1 MSTVDA
7 LTRAHAF
14 TVDVEDYHNVV
25 ARDWLLREGPPTA
38 AVVDNTRRILRLLA
52 DAGVHG
58 TFFTLG
64 EVAEYYPGLIREIAE
79 AGHELGVHGYYHR
92 QLFKLTREGFR
103 SEIVDARKRIEDL
116 SGRRIRGH
124 RAPAFSIVPATRWGL
139 DVLGEAGFEYDSSI
153 FPVKLRRYGWP
164 GFPPEIHRVPLDGG
178 RSIIE
183 APLSTVTVLGRAWPA
198 AGGGYL
204 RHFPT
209 SVTRWALRR
218 IGAARPVILYTH
230 PYEIEWPVAPLQV
243 GSLAPGEAG
252 RARRFDRLQRRNRST
267 VEYKLR
273 TFLREF
279 RFTTLEQVIETELGV
294 AAMRKPA

>member
-1 MSTVDA
+1 MSTDA
-7 LTRAHAF
+7 VLNRVHAF

-25 ARDWLLREGPPTA
+25 ARDWLHREGPPTA
-38 AVVDNTRRILRLLA
+38 AVVDNTRRILGLLA
-52 DAGVHG
+52 EAGVQG

-64 EVAEYYPGLIREIAE
+64 EVAEHFPDLIREIAG
-79 AGHELGVHGYYHR
+79 AGHELGVHGYFHR
-92 QLFKLTREGFR
+92 QLFKLTPDGFR
-103 SEIVDARKRIEDL
+103 REIVEARKRIEDI
-116 SGRRIRGH
+116 SGRKLRGH

-164 GFPPEIHRVPLDGG
+164 GFPSEIHRVKLEGG

-183 APLSTVTVLGRAWPA
+183 APLSTVTVLGRALPA

-209 SVTRWALRR
+209 GVTRWALRR

-230 PYEIEWPVAPLQV
+230 PYEIEWPAAPLQIS
-243 GSLAPGEAG
+243 GLAKPEAR
-252 RARRFDRLQRRNRST
+252 RARRFDRLQLRNRST
-267 VEYKLR
+267 VEDKLR
-273 TFLREF
+273 SLLREF
-279 RFTTLEQVIETELGV
+279 RFTTLERVIESELGQGT
-294 AAMRKPA
+294 MRRPA